1 MRKQAQK
8 FNSVQQ
14 VLVPTIYS
22 PVPRWFGEKP
32 NAIAATKEFRNSY
45 AQEKRPKDQK
55 MEGPQ

>member
-22 PVPRWFGEKP
+22 PVPRWF
-32 NAIAATKEFRNSY
+32 AIAATKEFRNSY
-45 AQEKRPKDQK
+45 AKEKRPKDQK